1 MNLRSHPI
9 VLALIVS
16 SLSAAGQV
24 FIEAAPVGTAPGGA
38 IIVYGMGGANPRIPY
53 ERIKGSPF
61 FRHEWRQAYL
71 LDPGG
76 RSLGRHD
83 TRLNLVTHEVHF
95 LDSKGMEL
103 AASEG
108 TVAQVIFRDTVDGR
122 MVQTV
127 FRNDLDGVNA
137 EYGRSRR
144 YAQIMNEGD
153 LSLLKVMV
161 RTGIQADS
169 LFGTQKRYYFS
180 DRNDYYLSVDK
191 KVERIK
197 KLGADELSAF
207 LPTRLQDEAFIR
219 ENRLKLN
226 READAVRYIDHLN
239 KVRKA
244 QLP

>member
-1 MNLRSHPI
+1 MNLRCHSI
-9 VLALIVS
+9 ALALTVS
-16 SLSAAGQV
+16 SLSAVGQV

-38 IIVYGMGGANPRIPY
+38 IIVYGMGGSNPRIPY
-53 ERIKGSPF
+53 ERIKGSPYY
-61 FRHEWRQAYL
+61 RHEWRQAYL

-95 LDSKGMEL
+95 VDAKGMEL
-103 AASEG
+103 AANEG
-108 TVAQVIFRDTVDGR
+108 TVSQVIFRDTVDGR

-127 FRNDLDGVNA
+127 FRSDYDGVNA

-153 LSLLKVMV
+153 ISLLKVIV

-180 DRNDYYLSVDK
+180 DRNDYFLLVNK

-197 KLGADELSAF
+197 KLGADELSVF
-207 LPTRLQDEAFIR
+207 LPTKLQDEAFIR

-239 KVRKA
+239 ALSKA
-244 QLP
+244 QQP

>member
-1 MNLRSHPI
+1 MIRRTLGI
-9 VLALIVS
+9 ALAFTATFTSVNS
-16 SLSAAGQV
+16 QV
-24 FIEAAPVGTAPGGA
+24 FIEASPVGTAPGGA
-38 IIVYGMGGANPRIPY
+38 IIVYGMGGSNPRIPY

-61 FRHEWRQAYL
+61 YRHEWRQAYL
-71 LDPGG
+71 LDPSG
-76 RSLGRHD
+76 RSLGRHE

-95 LDSKGMEL
+95 IDAKGMEL
-103 AASEG
+103 AANDG
-108 TVAQVIFRDTVDGR
+108 TVSQVIFRDTVGGA

-127 FRNDLDGVNA
+127 FRNDFDAVSA

>member
-1 MNLRSHPI
+1 MPYRPQSILVVILS
-9 VLALIVS
+9 A
-16 SLSAAGQV
+16 SLSAVGQV

-61 FRHEWRQAYL
+61 YRHEWRQAYL

-95 LDSKGMEL
+95 VDAKGMEL
-103 AASEG
+103 AANEG
-108 TVAQVIFRDTVDGR
+108 TVSQVIFRDTVEGR

-127 FRNDLDGVNA
+127 FRNDFDAVNR
-137 EYGRSRR
+137 EYGKSRR
-144 YAQIMNEGD
+144 YAMVMNEGD
-153 LSLLKVMV
+153 ISLLKVMV

-180 DRNDYYLSVDK
+180 DRNDYFLMANK
-191 KVERIK
+191 KVERIR
-197 KLGADELSAF
+197 KLGADELSVF
-207 LPTRLQDEAFIR
+207 LPTRLRDEAFIR

-226 READAVRYIDHLN
+226 READVVRYIDHLN
-239 KVRKA
+239 RLSKSQR
-244 QLP
+244 P